1 LQNTLKTL
9 ETHMNKMILGI
20 VMAGTAM
27 LGMVSGPA
35 TAAPAASND
44 FGIGFV
50 LGNPSGLS
58 AKIPAGSINA
68 FHLILAYNQNRGW
81 GNRGWDDDNCGPGPG
96 NDNCDGRLYLG
107 GDYVWYNYNAIHVS
121 KGRLPFYYGPGI
133 WTSVA
138 NDAGVGIR
146 FALGLEYQFA
156 NAPFD
161 IFLEIAPGIRVIPN
175 TNGYVSSG
183 LGGRFYF

>member
-1 LQNTLKTL
+1 MTGIAL
-9 ETHMNKMILGI
+9 LGM
-20 VMAGTAM
+20 MAGSSA
-27 LGMVSGPA
+27 G
-35 TAAPAASND
+35 APAAGSD
-44 FGIGFV
+44 FGLGFV

-58 AKIPAGSINA
+58 AKLPAGSVNA
-68 FHLILAYNQNRGW
+68 FHRILAYNQHDGW
-81 GNRGWDDDNCGPGPG
+81 GNRGWDDRNCGP
-96 NDNCDGRLYLG
+96 DNNGCDGRLYLG
-107 GDYVWYNYNAIHVS
+107 GDYVWYNYNAIAVS
-121 KGRLPFYYGPGI
+121 KGRLPFYYGPGV

-156 NAPFD
+156 TAPFD

>member
-1 LQNTLKTL
+1 MRKLI
-9 ETHMNKMILGI
+9 M
-20 VMAGTAM
+20 
-27 LGMVSGPA
+27 A
-35 TAAPAASND
+35 TALMTLSLAFAAAPSHAAPPASSD
-44 FGIGFV
+44 VGIGFI

-58 AKIPAGSINA
+58 AKLPAGSINA
-68 FHLILAYNQNRGW
+68 FHLILAYNQNHGW
-81 GNRGWDDDNCGPGPG
+81 GNRGWDNNECYNNNYDGDCN
-96 NDNCDGRLYLG
+96 GRLYLG
-107 GDYVWYNYNAIHVS
+107 GDYVWYNYDAIPVS

-138 NDAGVGIR
+138 NDAAVGIR

-156 NAPFD
+156 TAPFD